1 MMRECFMSP
10 PFPAGYW
17 LISAGADAKGGN
29 AVLWDAAKL
38 LPVFSVRDA
47 GRKTIKNI
55 TPPFPLSKD
64 PL

>member
-1 MMRECFMSP
+1 MSP

-38 LPVFSVRDA
+38 LPVFSVKRRL
-47 GRKTIKNI
+47 GKSIKNE
-55 TPPFPLSKD
+55 TEPPFPLPKD
-64 PL
+64 PI